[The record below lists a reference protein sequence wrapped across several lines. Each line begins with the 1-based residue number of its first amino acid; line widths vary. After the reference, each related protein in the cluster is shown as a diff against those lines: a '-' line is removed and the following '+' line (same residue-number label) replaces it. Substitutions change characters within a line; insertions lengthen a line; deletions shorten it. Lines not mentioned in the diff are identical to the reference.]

1 MKFEREARLAKPLP
15 PAPYR
20 MSAEREDRTGAA
32 LRAAGQQK
40 EQDALLV
47 RPVVPPAGSHAQR
60 QARTRAAAGSTAKAQ
75 KGNRIESASGAP
87 VAPSIVT
94 TVTPHTPAAAIYA
107 SQRSIHLPRAIPPLD
122 NM

>member
-1 MKFEREARLAKPLP
+1 MKVDGEATVAKPLP

-60 QARTRAAAGSTAKAQ
+60 QARTPAAAGSTTKRQ
-75 KGNRIESASGAP
+75 KRKRVGSASRASGPPAMGK
-87 VAPSIVT
+87 T
-94 TVTPHTPAAAIYA
+94 LTPTTPADAKDA
-107 SQRSIHLPRAIPPLD
+107 D
-122 NM
+122 